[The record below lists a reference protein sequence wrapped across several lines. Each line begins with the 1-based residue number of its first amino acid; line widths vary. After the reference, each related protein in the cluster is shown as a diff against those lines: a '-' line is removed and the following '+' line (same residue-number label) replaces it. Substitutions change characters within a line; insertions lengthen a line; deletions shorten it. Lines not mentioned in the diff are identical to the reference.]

1 MTKELLAFLIIFQL
15 NFKPDVAQ
23 ITDLKMNLNMMNLG
37 RNGNSKFLDM
47 SLFDFQSNN
56 TVLNFFY

>member
-23 ITDLKMNLNMMNLG
+23 ITDLKMDLNMMNLG

-47 SLFDFQSNN
+47 SLLIFK
-56 TVLNFFY
+56 VI